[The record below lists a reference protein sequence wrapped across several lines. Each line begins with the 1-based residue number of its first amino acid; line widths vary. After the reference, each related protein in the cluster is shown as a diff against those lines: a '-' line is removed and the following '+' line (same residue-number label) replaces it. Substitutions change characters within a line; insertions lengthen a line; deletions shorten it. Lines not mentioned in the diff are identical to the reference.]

1 MTRHGVILLQLNH
14 LLSVCDDKN
23 TESFTHLHPIY
34 PDEGDRLRLRN
45 KDKNKVIRKGGK
57 WH

>member
-23 TESFTHLHPIY
+23 NTESFTHLHPIY
-34 PDEGDRLRLRN
+34 PDERDSQEAEAEE
-45 KDKNKVIRKGGK
+45 
-57 WH
+57 